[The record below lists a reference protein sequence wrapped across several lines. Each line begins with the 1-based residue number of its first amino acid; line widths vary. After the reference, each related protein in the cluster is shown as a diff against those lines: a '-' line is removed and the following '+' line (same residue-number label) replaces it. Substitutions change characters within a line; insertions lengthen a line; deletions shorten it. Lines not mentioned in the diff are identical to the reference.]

1 MILWTVSLHEV
12 RNPDSKDIFWNA
24 RPVLTFFCVRHVQR
38 IHAMRFT
45 HLSKRIFSSYIHA
58 WHMMYLRISLRLL
71 RARYN
76 CFHRV
81 CIRIYG
87 CAQVICTRIAFA
99 IYGHTEIRVC
109 AAFIHIYTHSTCE
122 IVCTFRLYLQFIRVY
137 VYRCMYKSMYWQ
149 NAWKYTCVRARVHVC
164 TCGLPAYFV
173 ILIARGRPPPL
184 LQPNSAP
191 SLPTPYCTAPL
202 HPMLTPPF
210 LCASSSCSTRRH
222 PSENL
227 RLSDNLQSHVFSCVS
242 APTMIYELS
251 QICIRVT

>member
-1 MILWTVSLHEV
+1 
-12 RNPDSKDIFWNA
+12 
-24 RPVLTFFCVRHVQR
+24 
-38 IHAMRFT
+38 
-45 HLSKRIFSSYIHA
+45 
-58 WHMMYLRISLRLL
+58 
-71 RARYN
+71 
-76 CFHRV
+76 
-81 CIRIYG
+81 
-87 CAQVICTRIAFA
+87 
-99 IYGHTEIRVC
+99 
-109 AAFIHIYTHSTCE
+109 
-122 IVCTFRLYLQFIRVY
+122 
-137 VYRCMYKSMYWQ
+137 MYWQ

-191 SLPTPYCTAPL
+191 SLPTLYCTAPL

-242 APTMIYELS
+242 APQWYMSCHKYVSELHSIYVHRDRFLVWVLFLIATIEFFISLS
-251 QICIRVT
+251 NHAINESYFVIFQKKKKEKNDLFL

>member
-1 MILWTVSLHEV
+1 
-12 RNPDSKDIFWNA
+12 
-24 RPVLTFFCVRHVQR
+24 
-38 IHAMRFT
+38 
-45 HLSKRIFSSYIHA
+45 
-58 WHMMYLRISLRLL
+58 MMYLRISLRLL
-71 RARYN
+71 HARYN
-76 CFHRV
+76 CFHPSVHTYIWLCTSNMHTYRV
-81 CIRIYG
+81 CNLWSHGDKSMRSFHTRIYVYIYIRTQLARL
-87 CAQVICTRIAFA
+87 CARLDY
-99 IYGHTEIRVC
+99 IYN
-109 AAFIHIYTHSTCE
+109 
-122 IVCTFRLYLQFIRVY
+122 LYACVY
-137 VYRCMYKSMYWQ
+137 AYRCMYKSMYWQ

-227 RLSDNLQSHVFSCVS
+227 RLSDDSTSSHTSFLVC
-242 APTMIYELS
+242 
-251 QICIRVT
+251 

>member
-1 MILWTVSLHEV
+1 MTRFRARTVST
-12 RNPDSKDIFWNA
+12 RFYPGKRPA
-24 RPVLTFFCVRHVQR
+24 RSMVYHYGFACAAPW
-38 IHAMRFT
+38 
-45 HLSKRIFSSYIHA
+45 SFSSH
-58 WHMMYLRISLRLL
+58 LEQVPPLL
-71 RARYN
+71 LSAATAT
-76 CFHRV
+76 FLV
-81 CIRIYG
+81 TS
-87 CAQVICTRIAFA
+87 CASV
-99 IYGHTEIRVC
+99 
-109 AAFIHIYTHSTCE
+109 
-122 IVCTFRLYLQFIRVY
+122 
-137 VYRCMYKSMYWQ
+137 
-149 NAWKYTCVRARVHVC
+149 CVRARVHVC